1 MDEAKFYKSQ
11 LMKSERFGDYADIL
25 NALLEDGKK
34 YTADEANK
42 AIQGF
47 LKKEVQ

>member
-1 MDEAKFYKSQ
+1 MDENKFYKSQ
-11 LMKSERFGDYADIL
+11 LMKSERFGDYVDIL

-34 YTADEANK
+34 YTIGEADK

>member
-1 MDEAKFYKSQ
+1 MDEDKFYKSQ

-25 NALLEDGKK
+25 NALLEDCQK
-34 YTADEANK
+34 YTIDEADS

>member
-1 MDEAKFYKSQ
+1 
-11 LMKSERFGDYADIL
+11 MKSERFGDYADIL
-25 NALLEDGKK
+25 NALLEDGQK
-34 YTADEANK
+34 YTIDEADS